1 MRKSLWILSTPL
13 IAGGLAWGA
22 GTSDGPTSLAQH
34 QQLSPDAQAALLA
47 EADGPTGPPQPY
59 VRRRKPNVS
68 GHSRNYYQALFGAKG
83 DRQNLPPADSSLI
96 RPVAGQQ
103 PAGTAAQVI
112 PAKHEQLAGQ
122 PVDGQV
128 RQIQHQRQA
137 AAGTSVQQIPTQAP
151 AGRIQPVHASPS
163 QQDPRQTAY
172 RPAPAAPTTTAPVTA
187 AAPQSNFP
195 ASPTL
200 STSTS
205 GAFLSPQI
213 SLQWQNQG
221 EIVVGQ
227 KYRCQLLVKNTGTS
241 PARDIIIEAAFP
253 GSVRLTS
260 ADPLP
265 DTSHNRLQ
273 WAFTTLTPGEEKL
286 IVVEMIPAR
295 QGEVAASATVRFAG
309 TAATVMKVAEPLLQ
323 VAFKGP
329 QTMMVGDVTTQM
341 VVISNPGTGT
351 ARDVVLQAV
360 IPAGLEH
367 ARGHQIEMGVGTL
380 APGETRE
387 VKLSLAAVAGGEQTL
402 VIQAHGAA
410 GLVKQASCKVLVSA
424 PQLEIQV
431 SGPGLRY
438 VDRPALYQ
446 LTVTNK
452 GTATTNNVRVVHQ
465 IPEGFTFLKA
475 DNGASYD
482 ADHRTASWFLGQLN
496 SGESRQLLV
505 ELDARQIGNHVHRVQ
520 VAGDGGA
527 LAEAHTETRVAGTP
541 SLVMEV
547 ADIND
552 PVEVHT
558 QTAYEIRIRNEGSK
572 GAQNLTVACELP
584 AGVQLLDTSGPTTHF
599 VEKGY
604 LFFRPVAELA
614 PGKTLQFRVRVQG
627 NTAGTLRFRARLTSN
642 SSTEPVIVEELT
654 KYYGE

>member
-1 MRKSLWILSTPL
+1 
-13 IAGGLAWGA
+13 
-22 GTSDGPTSLAQH
+22 
-34 QQLSPDAQAALLA
+34 
-47 EADGPTGPPQPY
+47 
-59 VRRRKPNVS
+59 VS
-68 GHSRNYYQALFGAKG
+68 Q
-83 DRQNLPPADSSLI
+83 
-96 RPVAGQQ
+96 
-103 PAGTAAQVI
+103 GTAT
-112 PAKHEQLAGQ
+112 PG
-122 PVDGQV
+122 
-128 RQIQHQRQA
+128 
-137 AAGTSVQQIPTQAP
+137 S
-151 AGRIQPVHASPS
+151 SPS
-163 QQDPRQTAY
+163 TE
-172 RPAPAAPTTTAPVTA
+172 
-187 AAPQSNFP
+187 
-195 ASPTL
+195 
-200 STSTS
+200 

-227 KYRCQLLVKNTGTS
+227 KYRCQLVVKNTGTS
-241 PARDIIIEAAFP
+241 PARDMIVEASFP
-253 GSVRLTS
+253 ASVRLTS
-260 ADPLP
+260 AEPLP
-265 DTSHNRLQ
+265 ETSQHRLQ
-273 WAFTTLTPGEEKL
+273 WAFASLTPGEEKL

-309 TAATVMKVAEPLLQ
+309 TAATVMKVAEPMLQ

-367 ARGHQIEMGVGTL
+367 ARGRQIEMGVGTL

-402 VIQAHGAA
+402 VIQAHGAS
-410 GLVKQASCKVLVSA
+410 GLVEQATCKVLVSA

-446 LTVTNK
+446 VTVTNQ

-465 IPEGFTFLKA
+465 IPPGFEFLKA
-475 DNGASYD
+475 DHGASYD
-482 ADHRTASWFLGQLN
+482 ADHRTASWFLGQLDA
-496 SGESRQLLV
+496 GESRQLQV
-505 ELDARQIGNHVHRVQ
+505 ELDARQIGNYVHRVQ

-527 LAEAHTETRVAGTP
+527 LAEARTETRVDGTP

-547 ADIND
+547 ADIDD
-552 PVEVHT
+552 PVEINT
-558 QTAYEIRIRNEGSK
+558 QTAYEIRVRNEGSK
-572 GAQNLTVACELP
+572 GARNLTVACELP
-584 AGVQLLDTSGPTTHF
+584 TGVQLLDTTGPTTHF

-604 LFFRPVAELA
+604 LVFRPVAELA
-614 PGKTLQFRVRVQG
+614 PGKTLQYRVRVQG
-627 NTAGTLRFRARLTSN
+627 SASGTLRFRARLTSN

-654 KYYGE
+654 KFYGE